1 MAALEK
7 ARTRWR
13 STGERRHEAEPRKTV
28 IESRMRA
35 EEEQVQVGR
44 RRIHTDERKRPG

>member
-13 STGERRHEAEPRKTV
+13 LTGERRHEAEPRKTV
-28 IESRMRA
+28 IESRKRV
-35 EEEQVQVGR
+35 EEEQVQVEEEENTHR
-44 RRIHTDERKRPG
+44 